1 MKKLKQQIK
10 KTIKKEERSLEK
22 EHGVLGDIQ
31 RITSSSDSENQFYM
45 EGYVSG
51 LERALRFI
59 REHNSSNKK

>member
-1 MKKLKQQIK
+1 MKKVKQQIK
-10 KTIKKEERSLEK
+10 KKIKKEETSLEK
-22 EHGVLGDIQ
+22 NYGVLGDIE

-45 EGYVSG
+45 EGYVAG

>member
-1 MKKLKQQIK
+1 MKTLKQQIK

-45 EGYVSG
+45 EGYVAG

-59 REHNSSNKK
+59 REHNSSKR

>member
-1 MKKLKQQIK
+1 METLKQQIK

-22 EHGVLGDIQ
+22 EYGVLGDIQ

-45 EGYVSG
+45 EGYVAG

-59 REHNSSNKK
+59 REYNSSNKK